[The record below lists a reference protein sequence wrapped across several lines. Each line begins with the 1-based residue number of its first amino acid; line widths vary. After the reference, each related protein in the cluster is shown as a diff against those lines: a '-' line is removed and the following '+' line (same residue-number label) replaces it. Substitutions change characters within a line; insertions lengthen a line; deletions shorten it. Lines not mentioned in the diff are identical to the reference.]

1 MAMDVINLARRSDVE
16 LMLQAVREV
25 TMIAAKATE
34 PGAER
39 YIVAQVGSV
48 REITLPD
55 EERGECAWC
64 DSLIGIRSKKTGAA
78 NRIRTCD
85 PVITNDVHPLSTLL

>member
-16 LMLQAVREV
+16 LMLQAVRDV

-39 YIVAQVGSV
+39 DIVAQVLAVLDSGDV
-48 REITLPD
+48 VTARNRLEHQYGMAPLPVD
-55 EERGECAWC
+55 W
-64 DSLIGIRSKKTGAA
+64 S
-78 NRIRTCD
+78 
-85 PVITNDVHPLSTLL
+85 